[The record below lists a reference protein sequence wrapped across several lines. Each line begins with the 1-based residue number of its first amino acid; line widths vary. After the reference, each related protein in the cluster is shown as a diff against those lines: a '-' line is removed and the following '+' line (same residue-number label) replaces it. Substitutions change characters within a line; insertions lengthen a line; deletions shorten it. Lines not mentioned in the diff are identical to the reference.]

1 MGAPRRGPLARKKL
15 RFVAAAC
22 LAVAW
27 WFASQDPLCLSEGES
42 AAAYYKDNIRSF
54 SNKADF
60 RGVERLLTVARAA
73 GLCDS
78 ATRAILVGDV
88 NEGQLSDVVLQVC
101 RGTSFHGFEIQRDV
115 FRRAKKR
122 LRRDHGARVAMHR
135 SAWSDTAAAKVAYS
149 GEGET
154 ASLFVADEK
163 GVKPVSLERRRE
175 AVTGRFQ
182 HAGRF
187 GDWTRHAADGVSA
200 VTLAD
205 VADRLANSSIL
216 YAVIDV
222 EGHEPKVLRG
232 MQLESHAKRFPL
244 FQYELGG
251 TWGHHDPRHGGDWSQ
266 ERAASY
272 LNDAGYELYLVATTG
287 WLRITPDFFPVASFL
302 NGGDGCCANGNV
314 LAVHPGYAPPAIVA
328 AVRASAE
335 THALAFAARPRACRR
350 LRAAHTQVGTWCR
363 AQPSPARCF
372 AQCRDER

>member
-15 RFVAAAC
+15 RFVAAEC

-60 RGVERLLTVARAA
+60 LGVERLLTVARAA

-78 ATRAILVGDV
+78 ATRAILVGGV

-135 SAWSDTAAAKVAYS
+135 SAWSDTAATKVAYS

-154 ASLFVADEK
+154 ASLFVADEQD
-163 GVKPVSLERRRE
+163 RI
-175 AVTGRFQ
+175 
-182 HAGRF
+182 
-187 GDWTRHAADGVSA
+187 GDGARHDGVAA

-251 TWGHHDPRHGGDWSQ
+251 TWGHHDPRHGHDWTQ

-272 LNDAGYELYLVATTG
+272 LKDAGYELYLVATTG

-335 THALAFAARPRACRR
+335 THTLAFAARPRACRR

-363 AQPSPARCF
+363 AQPSPARCL